1 MIINETILVL
11 AITDRRNHKLA
22 KYPDV
27 GCHCNLDFDKNI
39 RAF

>member
-1 MIINETILVL
+1 MIIDETILVI
-11 AITDRRNHKLA
+11 AITDCRNHKLA

-27 GCHCNLDFDKNI
+27 DCYCNLDFDKNI